1 MISRFLIINE
11 SPRNMQIKSKIRN
24 LRAKINHKCQPNI
37 YVTLVK
43 RFCSAG
49 HCITKM
55 GLSNICTH
63 DQDGTEYPDPIF
75 PYKITF
81 EPTGSVNFPE
91 EKPASR

>member
-1 MISRFLIINE
+1 
-11 SPRNMQIKSKIRN
+11 
-24 LRAKINHKCQPNI
+24 
-37 YVTLVK
+37 
-43 RFCSAG
+43 
-49 HCITKM
+49 M

-81 EPTGSVNFPE
+81 EPTGNVNFPE